1 MLLNYFFCNSWF
13 RRLSQMKAQESI
25 PKKYL
30 FSYSYK
36 SIISI
41 SLAKVSDKKVVYPF
55 VSSLPFSKF

>member
-1 MLLNYFFCNSWF
+1 
-13 RRLSQMKAQESI
+13 MKAQESI

-55 VSSLPFSKF
+55 VSSLPFSKFWTENFMYFRHQYVEA